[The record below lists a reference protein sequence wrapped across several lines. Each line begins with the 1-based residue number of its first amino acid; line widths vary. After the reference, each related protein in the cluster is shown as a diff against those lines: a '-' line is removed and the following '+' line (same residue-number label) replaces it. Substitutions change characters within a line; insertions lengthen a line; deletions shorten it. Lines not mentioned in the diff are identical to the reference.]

1 MKRVING
8 KLLDKAVY
16 LFKKRKYAETVDLLT
31 PHLLSYGDSYLYFK
45 LMTISSL
52 MIFDWSGAAAYL
64 KTASRLERYRD
75 PDLRIVQ
82 AIIRL
87 KSGETAEA
95 YRILFELER
104 NGKWGRLTKELLEAS
119 RNTENRQALTEVMEN
134 LIKTYLVRIQ
144 PDAGIEIPGK
154 QEQDFYTASSFRIS
168 PAAVLTAVAVCLAFV
183 LAGFGIYWGA
193 GMIRNAGPVRTDG
206 DTIRLTR
213 QDQLAVYDIQ
223 TRYFLTDKEIERSF
237 SRLRTYYREGDD
249 NMAQREIN
257 RLKESNAA
265 IDVKDKAS
273 AFERLLTEKRA
284 DQMKTFFTY
293 DEVRRDPFLYHK
305 TLVVWRGTP
314 ANLQIT
320 SSSITFDFLVGYENK
335 KFLEGTVPVYVDYAV
350 KLYEGEA
357 YEVEGEILAVDDN
370 HFRLHAF
377 SIRRIQIN

>member
-82 AIIRL
+82 AMIRL

-154 QEQDFYTASSFRIS
+154 QEQDFYTASSFRF
-168 PAAVLTAVAVCLAFV
+168 PKAAAVTTVAVCLAVV
-183 LAGFGIYWGA
+183 LVGIGIYTGA
-193 GMIRNAGPVRTDG
+193 GILRKAKPVRTDG
-206 DTIRLTR
+206 DAIRLTR

-223 TRYFLTDKEIERSF
+223 TRYFLTDREIERSF
-237 SRLRTYYREGDD
+237 SRLRSYYREGDD

-284 DQMKTFFTY
+284 DQTKTFFTY

-305 TLVVWRGTP
+305 TLVVWRGAS
-314 ANLQIT
+314 ANLRVT

-335 KFLEGTVPVYVDYAV
+335 KFLEGTVPVFVDYAV
-350 KLYEGEA
+350 KLHEGEA
-357 YEVEGEILAVDDN
+357 YEVEGEILAVDN
-370 HFRLHAF
+370 EHFRLHAF